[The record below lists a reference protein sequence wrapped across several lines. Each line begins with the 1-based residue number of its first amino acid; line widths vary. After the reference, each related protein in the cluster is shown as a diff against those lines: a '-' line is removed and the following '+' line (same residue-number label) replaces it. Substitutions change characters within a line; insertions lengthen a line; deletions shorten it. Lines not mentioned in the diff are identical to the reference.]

1 MTICVVGL
9 GYIGLPTS
17 LVLAANGYKVV
28 GMDIKQELVEAL
40 NSGEA
45 AFNEVGLGQIYS
57 IAKNL
62 GNIEFSTEYF
72 PTDTYII
79 TVPTPY
85 VQLTKRIDAGFVV
98 SAVRSVLSVCSA
110 NTIII
115 IESTIPPGTIDNS
128 IRPLVKNA
136 GLRDGVDVHLVHAPE
151 RIVPGNLLNELIS
164 NARTIGADS
173 PEIGQKV
180 KKIYESFCKNEIML
194 TDIKTAEM
202 TKIVENAFR
211 DINIAYANELTKIC
225 RFSGLD
231 VHEIIRIANK
241 HPRVN
246 ILDPG
251 PGVGGHCIPV
261 DPWFL
266 VSDYPTLT
274 NLVHAARDVN
284 DSMPEYVLDRTVDI
298 LSLHNINN
306 FDRVGIY
313 GLTYKEDVD
322 DVRNSPTFQLLNSM
336 YRHLANPIKV
346 YDPYI
351 ERQLVPN
358 QYFNLDD
365 FLADIDMIII
375 MAAHKEIIENRVKLA
390 RHIVF
395 DTRNACQIKHAY
407 KL

>member
-1 MTICVVGL
+1 VTICVVGL

-17 LVLAANGYKVV
+17 LALAANGHKVV
-28 GMDIKQELVEAL
+28 GMDIKQKLVEAL
-40 NSGEA
+40 NSGEVTFSEA
-45 AFNEVGLGQIYS
+45 GLAQLYS
-57 IAKNL
+57 RAKNL
-62 GNIEFSTEYF
+62 GNIEFTTEYF
-72 PTDTYII
+72 STDTYII

-85 VQLTKRIDAGFVV
+85 IQLTKRLDTSFVV
-98 SAVRSVLSVCSA
+98 SAVSSVLSVCTA
-110 NTIII
+110 NAIII

-128 IRPLVKNA
+128 IRPLVKKT

-151 RIVPGNLLNELIS
+151 RIIPGNLLSELTT

-173 PEIGQKV
+173 LEIGQKV
-180 KKIYESFCKNEIML
+180 KKIYEFFCKNEIIL

-211 DINIAYANELTKIC
+211 DISIAYANELTKIC

-274 NLVHAARDVN
+274 NLVRAARDVN
-284 DSMPEYVLDRTVDI
+284 DSMPEYVLDRAVDI
-298 LSLHNINN
+298 LSLHKIND

-322 DVRNSPTFQLLNSM
+322 DVRNSPTLQLLDSM
-336 YRHLANPIKV
+336 HRHLANPIKA

-375 MAAHKEIIENRVKLA
+375 MVAHKEIIENRAKLA
-390 RHIVF
+390 RHIVL
-395 DTRNACQIKHAY
+395 DTRNACEIKHAY